1 VPPHKQRK
9 ECTLIWDSTSTD
21 NSGKISSCWC
31 CRWWRWWWWKWR
43 YCNGQNVTVSPGVQ
57 GCAK

>member
-9 ECTLIWDSTSTD
+9 ECTLNWDSTSTD
-21 NSGKISSCWC
+21 NSWKISSCC
-31 CRWWRWWWWKWR
+31 CCCCWWWWRQWR
-43 YCNGQNVTVSPGVQ
+43 HFNGQNVTVSPWVQ